1 MEKTILKILGMHCES
16 CAKTIEKA
24 LSKEKGLISAQVNF
38 NLENA
43 IIEYNPEKI
52 NVDEIKKI
60 IEETGYK
67 TLEKEGEMAD
77 EIKRDWQKFWLGV
90 FLTFPVW
97 IIATFFYDPKWN
109 LLLFFLATPVQ
120 IVLGWSFYRGAYFA
134 LKQKMADM
142 NVLVA
147 LSTSAAYF
155 YSVFATFFISGPVFY
170 EASTTVLTTITLG
183 MLLEKIS
190 RGKVGEAI
198 KKLMKLEAK
207 TAKVL
212 RDGKEIEILPEEI
225 KKGDIIV
232 VRPGEKIPVDGVII
246 EGRSTIDESMIT
258 GESIPVDKKEGNEV
272 FGATI
277 NKTGTFK
284 FKATKVGKETT
295 LAQIV
300 KLVEEAQTQKAPIQR
315 IADKV
320 VNWFVPIVVSIA
332 LMSFIVWYF
341 IQGSTF
347 LFALTALVA
356 VLVIACPCALGIATP
371 TAIMSGTGKGA
382 ENGILIKGS
391 QYLEKVRE
399 LTTLVFDKTGTLTKG
414 EPEATDIIGEVL
426 QLAAS
431 LAKNTTHPLDIA
443 IVKEAEK
450 EKISLLN
457 VQNFEAI
464 PGKGIRGKIEGK
476 EVLLGNRRLIKS
488 DLGKELEEQGKT
500 VMLVSVDGEIKGLI
514 AVADT
519 LKDYSKEAIATLKKM
534 GLEIWMITG
543 DNQKTARAIGKEL
556 GIEKILAEVLPQ
568 DKEKEIRKLQKEGKV
583 VGAVGD
589 GINDAPMLAAS
600 DIGIAMGAGTDV
612 AKETGG
618 IILVK
623 DDIRDVVKAIE
634 LSRATFLKIKQNLFL
649 AFIYNALAIPIA
661 AGLFYHWFGFLL
673 RPEIAALA
681 MILSDIS
688 VIGNSLLLRK
698 WK

>member
-77 EIKRDWQKFWLGV
+77 EIKRGWQRFWFGLI
-90 FLTFPVW
+90 LTLPVW

-232 VRPGEKIPVDGVII
+232 VRPGEKIPVDGVIV